1 MRDFSVPENGN
12 RCIVYFSW
20 WFSSYARIFHG
31 TSNKDRKMLWSD
43 LEVITFWELL
53 PRLVDASSYKN
64 RFSSPSQAKFW
75 VFGVQSCCLWSKKYC
90 SEHNIRVTT
99 SKTVVFFLFG
109 FFKKW
114 FISRLLKLRN
124 NSAFGNLMA
133 GLNKHW
139 KACQN
144 MVLEERKCCT
154 WKYVICV
161 GGSQVSK
168 LLLPCFV
175 VL

>member
-31 TSNKDRKMLWSD
+31 TSNRNRKMLWSD

-64 RFSSPSQAKFW
+64 SFSSPSQAKFW

-99 SKTVVFFLFG
+99 SKTVVFFCLG
-109 FFKKW
+109 F
-114 FISRLLKLRN
+114 LRN
-124 NSAFGNLMA
+124 DLYLDYWN
-133 GLNKHW
+133 W
-139 KACQN
+139 
-144 MVLEERKCCT
+144 E
-154 WKYVICV
+154 II
-161 GGSQVSK
+161 
-168 LLLPCFV
+168 LLLVILWQGWTNIEKHVKTWCWRKGSAA
-175 VL
+175 LG